1 MTKKKAGTKEKA
13 KKAKKAAVPRGMKN
27 PKDEP
32 PKDSDFPLMI
42 LANGAWSTL
51 RPPEGGEF
59 GLNFGPFLVVVTND
73 GAALVLT
80 SPMRKEVALAA
91 VENGGKDRLICV
103 WPDKSGAPAIEREA
117 GYAKVLTA
125 SLGWMPK
132 ENVP

>member
-1 MTKKKAGTKEKA
+1 MTKKKAKSKAKAEKA
-13 KKAKKAAVPRGMKN
+13 GIPRGMKS
-27 PKDEP
+27 PKDDP

-59 GLNFGPFLVVVTND
+59 GINFGPFLVVVTNE

-91 VENGGKDRLICV
+91 VENGGKDRLICL
-103 WPDKSGAPAIEREA
+103 WPDKGAGQAIEREA
-117 GYAKVLTA
+117 WYAKVLTA
-125 SLGWMPK
+125 SLNWMPK
-132 ENVP
+132 EDVP